1 MTHSCDG
8 QDARAPTTYEAQLI
22 RSRAQSIA
30 AYGSRLISHG
40 MGPPNQVGP
49 DSSQGGNLGLAWD
62 FGQIVW
68 RPHRDTVLH
77 TRRGPRT
84 TPRAPPPTIAMAP
97 LCYRVLASLLP
108 GRGRGGTHPVEFSPA
123 FASSSREFS
132 WAGVLAAVVLVFGI
146 AQVPALTVTLPAI
159 AWVWSRGGNGTG
171 EALIYTAHW
180 LVSGMADNVLSSAR
194 GCDLRAR
201 GVRDVLAPL
210 ALAWL
215 APARSTR
222 SPTQTSRPQAD
233 VPLPRGSGATWT
245 I

>member
-49 DSSQGGNLGLAWD
+49 DFSQGGNLGLAWD

-108 GRGRGGTHPVEFSPA
+108 GRGRGGTHPVD
-123 FASSSREFS
+123 SRRPLPPRRGS
-132 WAGVLAAVVLVFGI
+132 LVGRR
-146 AQVPALTVTLPAI
+146 AR
-159 AWVWSRGGNGTG
+159 RGGSGVWHRPGSRADRHAAGNRLG
-171 EALIYTAHW
+171 
-180 LVSGMADNVLSSAR
+180 LVARRHRHGRSADLH
-194 GCDLRAR
+194 C
-201 GVRDVLAPL
+201 
-210 ALAWL
+210 ALA
-215 APARSTR
+215 
-222 SPTQTSRPQAD
+222 
-233 VPLPRGSGATWT
+233 
-245 I
+245 